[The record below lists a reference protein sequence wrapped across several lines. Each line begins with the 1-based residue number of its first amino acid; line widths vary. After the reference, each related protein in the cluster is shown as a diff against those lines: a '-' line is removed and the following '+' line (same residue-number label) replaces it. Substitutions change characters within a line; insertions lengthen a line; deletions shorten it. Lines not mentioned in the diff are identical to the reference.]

1 VSKARRTVATVLI
14 RSGLIIV
21 TAVAAGV
28 GLESGAASR
37 FEGIRLLDVDI
48 GLEGSVQNPAFSPDG
63 TQLVVTVWRGGYNV
77 GPADLVVVPLDGG
90 DPWELVADG
99 WDNVNLPGGA
109 WSEQANAIVYSSTE
123 DPHDEIWT
131 VAESGEHETRRI
143 TLHEDAVAYEPSWS
157 PTGDEVVYE
166 VHPID
171 VEGEGRIARSPV
183 GGDDE
188 ENTDAEVFMTPPT
201 EDCRQPNWSPA
212 GDLVVFQCTKDAGE
226 SWTLWVSDRD
236 GGDRRALQTGGLN
249 ATDASFSPDGR
260 RVVFSGDDGE
270 SSADVWAVV
279 VDGVELERL
288 TTEPGYEGAP
298 SWSPDG
304 SLVAFEASDGDPD
317 GARTVVRVIDID
329 EATMSR

>member
-1 VSKARRTVATVLI
+1 MLR
-14 RSGLIIV
+14 RSGPIML
-21 TAVAAGV
+21 AALAGGAPARI
-28 GLESGAASR
+28 GLASGAALPVETVR
-37 FEGIRLLDVDI
+37 ALGVEI

-77 GPADLVVVPLDGG
+77 GPADLAVAPLDGG
-90 DPWELVADG
+90 EPWELVADG
-99 WDNVNLPGGA
+99 WDNVNLPGSA
-109 WSEQANAIVYSSTE
+109 WSEAANAIVYSSTQ

-131 VAESGEHETRRI
+131 VAVSGEHQTRRI

-166 VHPID
+166 VHPVD

-188 ENTDAEVFMTPPT
+188 DNTAAEVFITPST

-212 GDLVVFQCTKDAGE
+212 AALVVFQCTEDGGE
-226 SWTLWVSDRD
+226 TWTLWVADPD
-236 GGDRRALQTGGLN
+236 GGGRRMLQTGALN
-249 ATDASFSPDGR
+249 VTDASFSPDGKW
-260 RVVFSGDDGE
+260 VVFSGDDGE
-270 SSADVWAVV
+270 SSADVWAVR
-279 VDGVELERL
+279 VDGDELERL

-304 SLVAFEASDGDPD
+304 TQVAFEASDSDPD
-317 GARTVVRVIDID
+317 GARTVVRLIDID
-329 EATMSR
+329 EALTSR